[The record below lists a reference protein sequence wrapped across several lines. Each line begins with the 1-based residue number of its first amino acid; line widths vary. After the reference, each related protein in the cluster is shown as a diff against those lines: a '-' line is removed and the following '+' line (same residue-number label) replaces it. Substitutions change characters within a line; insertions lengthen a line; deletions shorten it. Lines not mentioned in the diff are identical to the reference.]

1 MMNEAVHEVLENLE
15 DNHPAYDAKA
25 DARAVI
31 IVFCAAIVMAV
42 HFVSGFTFDF

>member
-1 MMNEAVHEVLENLE
+1 MSEQQASEVESPE
-15 DNHPAYDAKA
+15 SQDAKA